1 MQNKKS
7 CFTFSSDPSLGARN
21 ISQFG
26 SKFTVFSDSAPF
38 YVGSDTSTNCTLEV
52 IQMSVWNSQPNISE
66 QYQNNRMV
74 VYESKTKRIELVIPT
89 GQYDLTGLVA
99 QLTLLWDNYSGMT
112 IDTNTPFVP
121 EESFQN
127 TFNLVGSD
135 ATQQVSIQF
144 LLANPN
150 MLIDWK
156 QSTIGRVLG
165 FSASAKEKPDIENGY
180 IMGDSTANFNSIN
193 SYYLASDLVNQG
205 ASINGK
211 HGNVIAIVPITS
223 LPGNLVNFQGNV
235 NNLFVDCDNILGR
248 RNGRSQITFW
258 LTNEKNEPLDMA
270 NEYFSFTIL
279 IRWTDSR

>member
-1 MQNKKS
+1 
-7 CFTFSSDPSLGARN
+7 
-21 ISQFG
+21 
-26 SKFTVFSDSAPF
+26 
-38 YVGSDTSTNCTLEV
+38 
-52 IQMSVWNSQPNISE
+52 
-66 QYQNNRMV
+66 MV
-74 VYESKTKRIELVIPT
+74 VYESKTKRIELVTPT

-165 FSASAKEKPDIENGY
+165 YPVQCIGE
-180 IMGDSTANFNSIN
+180 
-193 SYYLASDLVNQG
+193 
-205 ASINGK
+205 GK
-211 HGNVIAIVPITS
+211 TRH
-223 LPGNLVNFQGNV
+223 
-235 NNLFVDCDNILGR
+235 
-248 RNGRSQITFW
+248 
-258 LTNEKNEPLDMA
+258 
-270 NEYFSFTIL
+270 
-279 IRWTDSR
+279 